1 MKPAF
6 IWIVNNKTQDEF
18 VQQTQ
23 DWLDFAK
30 KHRFLIKSFLNIDS
44 MTDSEIIESVIKE
57 MNGQLTTLIGFESY
71 KVISNSISTAIQ
83 IVSEFSNAGGK
94 IFNLSY
100 AIHSLVEIPRDQIF
114 SMLKID
120 DFLFLEEDDIPF
132 LLSYSQKDVTITD
145 LIFFLCEIKNTIE
158 QSDLDN
164 FSSSA
169 IVDEI
174 RHAMIFAQLIENKT
188 TTE

>member
-1 MKPAF
+1 MKPVF
-6 IWIVNNKTQDEF
+6 IWIVNIKTQDEF
-18 VQQTQ
+18 VQQKQ

-44 MTDSEIIESVIKE
+44 MTDSEIIESIINE
-57 MNGQLTTLIGFESY
+57 MDGQQTTLIGFESY
-71 KVISNSISTAIQ
+71 KTISNSISTAIQ

-100 AIHSLVEIPRDQIF
+100 AIHSLIEIPRDQIF

-120 DFLFLEEDDIPF
+120 DYLFLQEDDIPF
-132 LLSYSQKDVTITD
+132 LLSYSQKDVTIED
-145 LIFFLCEIKNTIE
+145 LIYFLCEIKNTIE
-158 QSDLDN
+158 QTDFDN
-164 FSSSA
+164 FSSCA

-174 RHAMIFAQLIENKT
+174 RHAMILAQLIENKNGA
-188 TTE
+188 E